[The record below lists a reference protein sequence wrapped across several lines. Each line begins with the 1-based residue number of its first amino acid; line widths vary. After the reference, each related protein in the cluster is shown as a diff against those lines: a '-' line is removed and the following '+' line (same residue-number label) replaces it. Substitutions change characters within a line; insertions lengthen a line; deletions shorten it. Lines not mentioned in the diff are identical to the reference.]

1 MEEAFNE
8 IKQVTGA
15 PNLSMMIAKFID
27 QKTNRKN
34 LEIEVK
40 DAERKLNGLKK
51 EYASIEKS
59 YQDMKTTGISQIEF
73 GRDTAEKIEEEITT
87 TKSELRMLT
96 AAQERTSSIFIG
108 LKQGAAS
115 LLQRSAPYSYL
126 LREPGVFDLTSG
138 GASGVG
144 HNSSDESSWLE
155 TLDALS
161 SAEQLLA
168 KLMEINAA
176 VGETPLR
183 GMDDDDHSA
192 ASITSLE
199 TAVEAPTFALNLRI
213 KSKKAL
219 REEEIKLFRS
229 KEENNVAN
237 TIGSTVMHLLATGA
251 ADSPVRPSGIDND
264 YDEDEPSDPVPKHR
278 KSTSADEDSTALTRL
293 AVKKNSLNT
302 TQEAH
307 RKAELELRKKK
318 LAERLASRM
327 TTIENDEGGIA
338 NAAR

>member
-15 PNLSMMIAKFID
+15 PNISIMIAKFID

-73 GRDTAEKIEEEITT
+73 GRDTAEKIEEEITAA
-87 TKSELRMLT
+87 KSELRMLT
-96 AAQERTSSIFIG
+96 AAQERTSSIIIG
-108 LKQGAAS
+108 LKQGATS

-138 GASGVG
+138 ASGVG
-144 HNSSDESSWLE
+144 HSSSDESSWLE

-199 TAVEAPTFALNLRI
+199 TAVEAPAFALNLRI

-237 TIGSTVMHLLATGA
+237 TIGATVMHLLATGA
-251 ADSPVRPSGIDND
+251 ADSPVRPSGMDND
-264 YDEDEPSDPVPKHR
+264 YDEDEHTDQVPKHR
-278 KSTSADEDSTALTRL
+278 KSSSTDDDSTALTRL

-307 RKAELELRKKK
+307 RKSELELRKKK

-338 NAAR
+338 SAAR